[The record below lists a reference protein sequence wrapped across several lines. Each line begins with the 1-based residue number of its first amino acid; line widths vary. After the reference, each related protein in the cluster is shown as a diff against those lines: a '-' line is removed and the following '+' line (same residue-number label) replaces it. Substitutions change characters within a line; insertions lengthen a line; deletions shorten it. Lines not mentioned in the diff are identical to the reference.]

1 MGMALHLLALRR
13 RRSTRHHLHA
23 NQTTHQKIDILSIIA
38 SVIGFGGLVA
48 GISLVA
54 DQGFSPLVIS
64 LLIIAILVLAFY
76 IHRQLTI
83 TNPILDLKALAIPTF
98 RTPAIM
104 VTLSF
109 ACTLAFMYLVPQ
121 ELQNGLGMNSQLAG
135 LLMLP
140 AGIVNAIC
148 SFVVGRL
155 YDRIGAKKL
164 VFIGGIITLI
174 AGALFL
180 LINATTAGWFF
191 VLAHVLLMIGIPFIQ
206 QSTQSAALAG
216 LPRELAGDG
225 STIMNTLQQV
235 FGAISTS
242 MATILLSLGSSAA
255 AGKASSTA
263 SGSASSLETRQA
275 FVVGSRYGYAWGLL
289 LIVIVLILAIWLYED
304 RQSHLEAVDVSAEE
318 QALQKSK
325 K

>member
-1 MGMALHLLALRR
+1 M
-13 RRSTRHHLHA
+13 LHA
-23 NQTTHQKIDILSIIA
+23 WGWRSIFWLFVAVAALAIILTFAFFVTPIKQTHQKIDILSIIA

-64 LLIIAILVLAFY
+64 LLIIA
-76 IHRQLTI
+76 
-83 TNPILDLKALAIPTF
+83 NPILDLKALAIPTF

-255 AGKASSTA
+255 AGKAGSTA
-263 SGSASSLETRQA
+263 SGSASSLATRQA

-289 LIVIVLILAIWLYED
+289 LIVIVLILAIWLHED
-304 RQSHLEAVDVSAEE
+304 RQPHLEAVDVSAEE
-318 QALQKSK
+318 QALQESK